1 MQEDT
6 SFRGDVIGLC
16 ISIKGRHTEGKGR
29 HQRGLSFNIVYY
41 CELYLFGYATL
52 TTHPPPY
59 ALSVYCILYVYM
71 YIVFYRLLSK
81 THSPLNRSQKL
92 PAPYKQLID
101 KIKQN
106 YLRENDWR
114 TDNLTNNRQL
124 LTVTIDGSRRTNDIT
139 SLHSR

>member
-1 MQEDT
+1 MANFTTENNTYYFRIGPAFLDT
-6 SFRGDVIGLC
+6 KPWLPIR
-16 ISIKGRHTEGKGR
+16 EP
-29 HQRGLSFNIVYY
+29 
-41 CELYLFGYATL
+41 YLFGYATL

-81 THSPLNRSQKL
+81 THFRKLEQSPLNCSQKL

-101 KIKQN
+101 EIKQN

-114 TDNLTNNRQL
+114 TDNLTDNRQL
-124 LTVTIDGSRRTNDIT
+124 LTVTIDGSKRTNDIT
-139 SLHSR
+139 SLHSQ